1 MKTEAVLEAMRKGE
15 TVTDSSP
22 AHEVMHQ
29 LACEAMKIT
38 AELNSG
44 YHRPEEI
51 RALFSRLIGR
61 PVDASFGLFPPF
73 YTECGKNI
81 FPGKN
86 VFINFA
92 CHFQDQGGIYIGDG
106 VLIGSQTVLAT
117 INHKKDPKA
126 RRDNCFA
133 PIHIGNGVW
142 IGSHVTILP
151 GVTVGDNA
159 VIAAGAVVTK
169 DVPAGVV
176 TGGVPARVMGP
187 VEEQEKKQ
195 RCIVFQMERS
205 V

>member
-1 MKTEAVLEAMRKGE
+1 MKEETVLKIMRNGE
-15 TVTDSSP
+15 TVTDPSP
-22 AHEVMHQ
+22 AHEGMNQ
-29 LACEAMKIT
+29 LAREAMKIT

-44 YHRPEEI
+44 YHEPEEI
-51 RALFSRLIGR
+51 RKIFSRLIGK
-61 PVDASFGLFPPF
+61 PVDDSFGLFPPF

-81 FPGKN
+81 FLGKK

-92 CHFQDQGGIYIGDG
+92 CHFQDQGGIYIGDN
-106 VLIGSQTVLAT
+106 VLIGSQTVFAT
-117 INHKKDPKA
+117 INHRKDPKA

-151 GVTVGDNA
+151 GVTIGDHA

-176 TGGVPARVMGP
+176 AGGVPARVMSRIEDDRDTREIG
-187 VEEQEKKQ
+187 
-195 RCIVFQMERS
+195 R
-205 V
+205 